1 MTLFDVASLKET
13 IDKLTIETN
22 NPNFWNNQN
31 KAKTIIKKLNAA
43 KEKFN
48 IYSLVETTV
57 ESAFEL
63 LKDDTFAEDSEYLSD
78 LAFEIDNAQKEGELL
93 INLLLFSGE
102 YDENDATV
110 SIHAGAGGT
119 ESHDWADML
128 YHMSVSYTHL
138 VGLNY

>member
-78 LAFEIDNAQKEGELL
+78 LAFEIDNAQRR
-93 INLLLFSGE
+93 
-102 YDENDATV
+102 
-110 SIHAGAGGT
+110 
-119 ESHDWADML
+119 
-128 YHMSVSYTHL
+128 
-138 VGLNY
+138 